1 MFVSRCPMPIDP
13 FAIGLAVLGIM
24 LGGLV
29 KGAIGAGAPVVA
41 VPMLALAFDVP
52 TAVTIFVV
60 PNLFSNLWQVWAYRT
75 HHLPRAFTWPFVA
88 ACIVGVAGGTVM
100 LVSLP
105 PEALMIGV
113 ACVCFAFIGFRLA
126 KPDWALPL
134 AKATLAVWPVGVAAG
149 VLQGA
154 IGVSAPISV
163 TFLSAMKLERPVFIA
178 TISAIFLA
186 MSLVQIPMMAG
197 FGLLTPQRLLFGLGA
212 LAILMATMPIG
223 AALARRWSPQVF
235 NRIILV
241 MLAVIAVRL
250 LFDAL

>member
-1 MFVSRCPMPIDP
+1 MLTELATIDP
-13 FAIGLAVLGIM
+13 VALTLAILGII

-52 TAVTIFVV
+52 TAVTIFAI
-60 PNLFSNLWQVWAYRT
+60 PNLFSNIWQAWTYRD
-75 HHLPRAFTWPFVA
+75 HHLPRSFTWPFVA
-88 ACIVGVAGGTVM
+88 AAVIGAGIGTVM

-105 PEALMIGV
+105 PQALMVGV
-113 ACVCFAFIGFRLA
+113 ACVCIAFIGFRLA
-126 KPDWALPL
+126 KPGWVLPL
-134 AKATLAVWPVGVAAG
+134 ATASRIVWPVGAAAG

-186 MSLVQIPMMAG
+186 MSLIQLPMMAG
-197 FGLLTPQRLLFGLGA
+197 FGLLTPTRIAMGLGA
-212 LAILMATMPIG
+212 LAILMLTMPIG
-223 AALARRWSPQVF
+223 SALARRWSPQVF
-235 NRIILV
+235 NIIILI

-250 LFDAL
+250 LFDAITH